1 MKFSIRSYRHHND
14 QNNKLC
20 IASILFLFVLVITSL
35 KISPQDAPGQPNYPK
50 FKKCREKFN
59 RECVEVQILHLIIV
73 IKVFNY
79 ITNNLTLTDLQ
90 SSIHDMSCYHYLYN
104 KIPHDY
110 HSSGKEKWRLHQ
122 DGSVLWNSLSGINYQ
137 DDICRKGDCWICN
150 NVKFKRK
157 EMTK

>member
-1 MKFSIRSYRHHND
+1 MMMMTIVIIIIVIIIIIIIRN
-14 QNNKLC
+14 
-20 IASILFLFVLVITSL
+20 L
-35 KISPQDAPGQPNYPK
+35 KISLQDAPGQPNYPK

-137 DDICRKGDCWICN
+137 DDKWRMDNSWI
-150 NVKFKRK
+150 
-157 EMTK
+157 